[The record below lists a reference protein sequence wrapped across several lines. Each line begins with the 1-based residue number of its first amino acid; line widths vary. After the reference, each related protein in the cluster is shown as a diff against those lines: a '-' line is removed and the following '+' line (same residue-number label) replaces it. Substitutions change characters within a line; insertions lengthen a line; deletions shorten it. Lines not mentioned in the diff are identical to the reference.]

1 MRGVGMQ
8 YRKLGKW
15 GVRVSEI
22 GLGSWLTY
30 GGTVGEESSA
40 SQIQFAYDQGI
51 NFFDTANVYAHG
63 RGEEVVGQGIKAL
76 KRESIVLATKVFFPM
91 SSGPNDRGLSRKH
104 VVEQCHA
111 SLRRL
116 QTSYIDLYQ
125 CHRYDPETPMEELV
139 RTMDDLTRQGKIL
152 YWGVSEWK
160 ADQIRDA
167 VETAIKLN
175 APPPISNQPYY
186 NMLGRDIEDE
196 VIPTSRELGLG
207 QVVFSP
213 LAQGVL
219 SGKYKPGQKPPADSR
234 AANDQIN
241 MFMSNRGLMSEES
254 LDRVQRLTSL
264 AREGGITMAQLALAW
279 CLRLP
284 EVSSVII
291 GATKSAQIE
300 DNVRASG
307 IRLSPDLL
315 KKIDELLSAETGKV
329 R

>member
-1 MRGVGMQ
+1 MQ

-15 GVRVSEI
+15 GVKVSEI

-30 GGTVGEESSA
+30 GGTVAEESAA
-40 SQIQFAYDQGI
+40 SQINFAYEQGI

-63 RGEEVVGQGIKAL
+63 HAEEVVGEAL
-76 KRESIVLATKVFFPM
+76 KAYRRDSIVIATKVFFPM
-91 SSGPNDRGLSRKH
+91 ASGPNDRGLGRKH

-116 QTSYIDLYQ
+116 QTDYIDLYQ
-125 CHRYDPETPMEELV
+125 CHRYDSETPMEELV
-139 RTMDDLTRQGKIL
+139 RTMDDLTNQGKIL
-152 YWGVSEWK
+152 YWGVSEWS
-160 ADQIRDA
+160 ADQIREA
-167 VETAIKLN
+167 VETAVKMN
-175 APPPISNQPYY
+175 APPPVSNQPYY
-186 NMLGRDIEDE
+186 NMLARDIEDE

-241 MFMSNRGLMSEES
+241 MFMSNRGLMAPES
-254 LDRVQRLTSL
+254 LERVQKLTAL
-264 AREGGITMAQLALAW
+264 AREGGISMASLALAW

-284 EVSSVII
+284 EISSVII
-291 GATKSAQIE
+291 GATKAAQIE

-315 KKIDELLSAETGKV
+315 KKIDDLLMAEPSAINSTQ
-329 R
+329 